1 MQEKQNPSQE
11 FSQTQESEQTDN
23 RKHWETPQLRI
34 LPVPTKTQ
42 GGVTKFTFEG
52 NYTKKS

>member
-11 FSQTQESEQTDN
+11 FSQTQESDQADN
-23 RKHWETPQLRI
+23 RKKWETPQLRI

-42 GGVTKFTFEG
+42 GGKFKYKVEG
-52 NYTKKS
+52 FYTKKS